1 MSHVY
6 PVALDQEADGSAV
19 NLSFP
24 DVPGARTFADSEHE
38 ALALAE
44 DCLIA
49 ALGGYIELGKPI
61 PVPSPALGR
70 PTVTLAPLI
79 EAKVALYETMREQG
93 ISVTELARRLDA
105 PELAV
110 RRLLD
115 LDRRSRLEELQ
126 TALDRLGKRIEL
138 LVHDAA

>member
-1 MSHVY
+1 MPHAY

-24 DVPGARTFADSEHE
+24 DVPGARTFGENDGE

-61 PVPSPALGR
+61 PTPGPALGR
-70 PTVTLAPLI
+70 PTVTLGPLI
-79 EAKVALYETMREQG
+79 AAKIALYETMRQQG
-93 ISVTELARRLDA
+93 ISIPELARRLDA
-105 PELAV
+105 PEQAV
-110 RRLLD
+110 RRLID
-115 LDRRSRLEELQ
+115 LDRRSSLEELQ
-126 TALDRLGKRIEL
+126 TALDCLGKRIEL
-138 LVHDAA
+138 VVHDAA